1 MMNEFSEEQKRKF
14 LMFATGCDRAPINGL
29 ADLRIVISRAG
40 PDSDRLPSSH
50 TCFNHVLLP
59 EYTTCEK
66 LKDRLSLAIQHAEG
80 FGTL

>member
-1 MMNEFSEEQKRKF
+1 MDEFSEEQKRKF

-29 ADLRIVISRAG
+29 SDLHLTISRAG

-59 EYTTCEK
+59 EYSSREK
-66 LKDRLSLAIQHAEG
+66 LKDRLTLAIQHAEG